1 MKKRKQFLSG
11 AIFLSVGAFIAKAL
25 GALYRIPLTNL
36 LGGAGLGLYQLVFPV
51 YALLLDFSG
60 AAVPSAIS
68 RIIAASSQEQ
78 KEQKAYNYFKS
89 SLRLLLFFGIIG
101 SLVMLILSKPIAS
114 LQGAPK
120 AYLSYICLSPA
131 VLLVSIISCFRGY
144 FQGLMNM
151 LPTAISQVIEQL
163 IKLGLGLLFA
173 SILLF
178 DTPKAVA
185 GATLAVTLSELAALI
200 FLIIVFNLRKKKHD
214 LYLSFARKDFKEMA
228 KKIIKTTLPI
238 TLIGIMLPLSHV
250 IDSFLTVNI
259 LSGYRSDATALY
271 GLLGGAVMTIINLP
285 VSICYGVSTAAIPAI
300 SSSKSKEE
308 EDRNAAKA
316 LLLTV
321 IFALPCVIA
330 CFFGGELIIN
340 ILFRNLPQA
349 EKSVAVKLLQ
359 LTSPCVLLLSFL
371 QTGNAVL
378 IGKGRLYSPI
388 ISLILGVF
396 VKTVLSVILL
406 KIPSLN
412 IYGSVIALN
421 ACYFTVCLI
430 NLILI
435 FNVRV
440 KNAKTR
446 TYGGQLTG

>member
-1 MKKRKQFLSG
+1 MKKRRQFFGG
-11 AIFLSVGAFIAKAL
+11 AIFLSLGAFIAKAL
-25 GALYRIPLTNL
+25 GALYRIPLSNI
-36 LGGAGLGLYQLVFPV
+36 LGGKGLGLYQLVFPV

-68 RIIAASSQEQ
+68 RIIAASNEED
-78 KEQKAYNYFKS
+78 KEQKAYNYLRS
-89 SLRLLLFFGIIG
+89 SLRLLLFFGLIG
-101 SLVMLILSKPIAS
+101 SLIMLCLSKPIAT
-114 LQGAPK
+114 LQGEPN

-151 LPTAISQVIEQL
+151 LPTAISQVIEQV
-163 IKLGLGLLFA
+163 IKLALGLLFA
-173 SILLF
+173 SLLIYN
-178 DTPKAVA
+178 TSKAVA
-185 GATLAVTLSELAALI
+185 GATLAVTFSELIALI
-200 FLIIVFNLRKKKHD
+200 FLIIVFAVRKKKNNLD
-214 LYLSFARKDFKEMA
+214 LTFNKSIFKQKA
-228 KKIIKTTLPI
+228 KKIIMTTLPI
-238 TLIGIMLPLSHV
+238 TLIGIMLPFSQV

-259 LSGYRSDATALY
+259 LSGYRSDATVLY
-271 GLLGGAVMTIINLP
+271 GLLGGAVMTVINLP
-285 VSICYGVSTAAIPAI
+285 VSICYGVSAAAIPAI

-308 EDRNAAKA
+308 EDKNSAKA

-321 IFALPCVIA
+321 ILALPCVAA
-330 CFFGGELIIN
+330 CLFGGDFIIN
-340 ILFRNLPQA
+340 LLFRNLPQS
-349 EKSVAVKLLQ
+349 EKVIAIKLLQ
-359 LTSPCVLLLSFL
+359 LASPSILLLSFL

-378 IGKGRLYSPI
+378 IGKGRLYTPI
-388 ISLILGVF
+388 ISLMVGVI
-396 VKTVLSVILL
+396 VKTLLGIVLL

-440 KNAKTR
+440 KNAKNR
-446 TYGGQLTG
+446 TYGGQLTN

>member
-1 MKKRKQFLSG
+1 MKKRRQFFGG
-11 AIFLSVGAFIAKAL
+11 AIFLSLGAFIAKAL
-25 GALYRIPLTNL
+25 GALYRIPLSNI
-36 LGGAGLGLYQLVFPV
+36 LGGKGLGLYQLVFPV

-68 RIIAASSQEQ
+68 RIIAASNEED
-78 KEQKAYNYFKS
+78 KEQKAYNYLRS
-89 SLRLLLFFGIIG
+89 SLRLLLFFGLIG
-101 SLVMLILSKPIAS
+101 SLIMLFLSKPIAT
-114 LQGAPK
+114 LQGEPN

-151 LPTAISQVIEQL
+151 LPTAISQVIEQV
-163 IKLGLGLLFA
+163 IKLALGLLFA
-173 SILLF
+173 SLLIYN
-178 DTPKAVA
+178 TSKAVA
-185 GATLAVTLSELAALI
+185 GATLAVTFSELIALI
-200 FLIIVFNLRKKKHD
+200 FLIIVFAVRKKKNN
-214 LYLSFARKDFKEMA
+214 LELTFNKSIFKQKA
-228 KKIIKTTLPI
+228 KKIIMTTLPI
-238 TLIGIMLPLSHV
+238 TLIGIMLPFSQV

-259 LSGYRSDATALY
+259 LSGYRSDATVLY
-271 GLLGGAVMTIINLP
+271 GLLGGAVMTVINLP
-285 VSICYGVSTAAIPAI
+285 VSICYGVSAAAIPAI

-308 EDRNAAKA
+308 EDKNSAKA

-321 IFALPCVIA
+321 ILALPCVAA
-330 CFFGGELIIN
+330 CLFGGDFIIN
-340 ILFRNLPQA
+340 LLFRNLPQS
-349 EKSVAVKLLQ
+349 EKITAIKLLQ
-359 LTSPCVLLLSFL
+359 LASPSILLLSFL

-378 IGKGRLYSPI
+378 IGKGRLYTPI
-388 ISLILGVF
+388 ISLAIGVI
-396 VKTVLSVILL
+396 VKTLLGIVLL

-440 KNAKTR
+440 KNAKNR
-446 TYGGQLTG
+446 TYGGQLTN